1 MRWCPFLSLIPKR
14 GTSQLCVLFCVF
26 PQIAESHKVLTSKE
40 GVVVQRNRPGR
51 GLPVLVRVLRLF
63 GAVVRVPVRVLFRVP
78 FWILVLWVVKSP
90 RLFGVYAGVACFF
103 LFAHVAGPFESREP
117 KQQVNLSSEVAG
129 N

>member
-1 MRWCPFLSLIPKR
+1 MF
-14 GTSQLCVLFCVF
+14 LFCVF

-78 FWILVLWVVKSP
+78 FWMLVFWVVKSP
-90 RLFGVYAGVACFF
+90 RLFLGSMPVLLVSFF